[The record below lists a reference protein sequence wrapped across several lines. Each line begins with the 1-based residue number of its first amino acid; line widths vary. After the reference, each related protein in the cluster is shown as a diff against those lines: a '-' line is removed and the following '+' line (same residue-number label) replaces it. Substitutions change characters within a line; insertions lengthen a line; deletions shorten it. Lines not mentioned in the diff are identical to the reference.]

1 MKVLY
6 ITTSLETGGAQVMLY
21 KMLATI
27 DRHKIEPV
35 VISLIDRGS
44 VGDQIEA
51 MGIPVHCL
59 HMRKI
64 PTLRMIWALRKLV
77 QKIQPDVVQGWMYHG
92 NLAAQWVSRFTRS
105 PRPVVWSIHYS
116 IDALDK
122 DKKTTVA
129 VIKLGAKLSRF
140 ADRVLFVSQVS
151 QSQHHMIGYAK
162 TNSQVIP
169 NGFDPTQFLPSD
181 GDCERVRKELGI
193 SSNSILIGIAGRY
206 HPMKD
211 HLNFLRAATY
221 LLSQLPNSQLPN
233 SQLPNSQLP
242 NSQLPNSQAPSVY
255 FIMMGAG
262 LTLDNPELTP
272 FCSAL
277 GDRLRC
283 LGERRDMSKLLASLD
298 IYTSSSA
305 YGEAFPMV
313 IGEAMSCGVPCVVTD
328 VGDSGLMVDTTGSTV
343 PARQPEALAMAWLK
357 LLNLSAVDRRALG
370 HQARNRVIQE
380 FSLEVIVPRYEALY
394 ESLSLSQKQSQT
406 ETLNTLG
413 VF

>member
-21 KMLATI
+21 KMLAKI

-59 HMRKI
+59 HMQKI

-77 QKIQPDVVQGWMYHG
+77 KKIQPDLIQGWMYHG
-92 NLAAQWVSRFTRS
+92 NLAAQWVSRCTRS

-140 ADRVLFVSQVS
+140 ADQVLFVSQVS
-151 QSQHHMIGYAK
+151 QSQHHTIGYAK

-181 GDCERVRKELGI
+181 GDRERVRKELGL
-193 SSNSILIGIAGRY
+193 SSDSILIGIAGRY

-211 HLNFLRAATY
+211 HLNFLRAATH
-221 LLSQLPNSQLPN
+221 LLSQLLNPQLPNSQA
-233 SQLPNSQLP
+233 
-242 NSQLPNSQAPSVY
+242 PNSQAPSVY

-262 LTLDNPELTP
+262 LTLDNPEFAP
-272 FCSAL
+272 FCLVL

-357 LLNLSAVDRRALG
+357 LLNLSAEDRRALG

>member
-64 PTLRMIWALRKLV
+64 LTLRMIWALRKLV

-221 LLSQLPNSQLPN
+221 LLSQLPNSQ
-233 SQLPNSQLP
+233 
-242 NSQLPNSQAPSVY
+242 APSVY

-313 IGEAMSCGVPCVVTD
+313 IGEAMSCGHGYRTIKTR
-328 VGDSGLMVDTTGSTV
+328 TT
-343 PARQPEALAMAWLK
+343 
-357 LLNLSAVDRRALG
+357 
-370 HQARNRVIQE
+370 
-380 FSLEVIVPRYEALY
+380 
-394 ESLSLSQKQSQT
+394 
-406 ETLNTLG
+406 TLG
-413 VF
+413 I